1 MIMLHVHVL
10 VHFFEP
16 VFALLL
22 LLAPLDQA
30 ARRLALDPVRH
41 RRKDDKEPEKP
52 LRAHLWA
59 ESACGPPAF
68 EGVKIHRVLGGK

>member
-22 LLAPLDQA
+22 LLAPLHQA
-30 ARRLALDPVRH
+30 SCGLALDPIRH
-41 RRKDDKEPEKP
+41 RRKDNKQTKEP
-52 LRAHLWA
+52 LGAHL
-59 ESACGPPAF
+59 
-68 EGVKIHRVLGGK
+68 